1 MLCTSMDPH
10 TVSSS
15 NIYLGTLGNFP
26 GTFAHLTGNEH
37 PPQVCTL
44 YKRILGGGGRGGRGG
59 RRGGWGVS
67 HCQIE
72 TAFKETRNQEFKAW
86 WCFLAKLWGCP
97 SMSSCER
104 LFLILSACRFSFL
117 LFSFNLFFFEKKTI
131 LFGKEQNVSL
141 ELWQLILWHF
151 GGTFNTVSNWRWRNL
166 P

>member
-1 MLCTSMDPH
+1 MDPH

-15 NIYLGTLGNFP
+15 NIYLGALGDFP

-44 YKRILGGGGRGGRGG
+44 YKRILEGGGRGG

-72 TAFKETRNQEFKAW
+72 TAFKETRNQFKLGVV
-86 WCFLAKLWGCP
+86 FLIVFWLVKLWGCP

-117 LFSFNLFFFEKKTI
+117 LFSFNLFFFEKKKTI

-151 GGTFNTVSNWRWRNL
+151 GGTFNTVSNWR
-166 P
+166 